1 MPSIQIDAFMA
12 FVHQLP
18 ELVEQLKIANK
29 LKAWELKKEYCSSL
43 PALYDGSDEIDKIMK
58 VNYCS

>member
-1 MPSIQIDAFMA
+1 MPQIQVDALVTL
-12 FVHQLP
+12 VHQLP

-43 PALYDGSDEIDKIMK
+43 PALYDGSDEIGKIMK
-58 VNYCS
+58 GE